1 MKLTTITGR
10 MIMTSEDSGYV
21 YEVLLNMPL
30 VPKNICEK
38 YFTPWKSVKTA
49 LSSRSTQNCYDS
61 ITVARAAKEIEETI
75 GEKEAS
81 DFLTY
86 AVSYVNTFPVGI
98 LVKSTH
104 NFEEVEEN
112 FDTNLSY
119 YKDGV
124 EDYAK
129 SLELVELERNRFIGD
144 IGCFSSDVN
153 NNSRA
158 KISAAFFQDPGRNKD
173 GVLDRFGK
181 VKTYYRLKQETNCG
195 VIKRLY
201 VILSEAEKNSRETL
215 SSWDI
220 DIDWTFT
227 ASYCYAIE
235 SLKKFNTDYLQHS
248 LSKEEVIYDPERKA
262 WFEPRYDEDKQEW
275 VPTNYLIWDGRIEV
289 YVDFNENTNI
299 LETLLDISFIN
310 PSISYFGPLNKK
322 AGMIKNIARLTFTD
336 KRVFEIPLKE
346 RSNVGNVMLSIFH
359 NEFSKPVYNS
369 DRIRKT
375 LKKVM
380 VSSTV
385 PIDLMIGFRAF
396 YLCEKLEEFI
406 VSKKVTIKEIRSQS
420 FYHTALKY
428 FHTKNGLKSIGDE
441 VFRGTQLKE
450 FVIPRTVE
458 EASYYI
464 LPKETIKN
472 IRILGN
478 DSIFRELAGYAEHVP
493 YRTPT
498 FMDRLYFDSIHKSR
512 EGYMFS
518 EVYIKEVVINNIED
532 DLYHFTE
539 TFKIPLLKNCKIWY
553 LRISGKAAE
562 KLLKLSDSK
571 VTDLFKTLFD
581 GTGAYEIEI
590 NDIGFTKPA
599 AVKNSLVNIIDKA
612 LNHDTRRKK

>member
-1 MKLTTITGR
+1 MKLTSMTGR
-10 MIMTSEDSGYV
+10 MIMASEDSGYV
-21 YEVLLNMPL
+21 YDVLLDMPQ

-49 LSSRSTQNCYDS
+49 LSSRSTNNCYDS

-86 AVSYVNTFPVGI
+86 AVSYVNTFPAGI
-98 LVKSTH
+98 SVKST
-104 NFEEVEEN
+104 NKFEDVEEN
-112 FDTNLSY
+112 FDINLSY
-119 YKDGV
+119 FKDGV

-144 IGCFSSDVN
+144 IGYSVSPDG
-153 NNSRA
+153 A
-158 KISAAFFQDPGRNKD
+158 KISAAFFQDPRRNSE
-173 GVLDRFGK
+173 VLDRFGK
-181 VKTYYRLKQETNCG
+181 VKTFNRLKQETNCG
-195 VIKRLY
+195 VIKKLY
-201 VILSEAEKNSRETL
+201 VILPRENSGETSPDL
-215 SSWDI
+215 RI

-235 SLKKFNTDYLQHS
+235 TLKKFNTDYLQHS

-262 WFEPRYDEDKQEW
+262 WFEPRYDENKQEW

-310 PSISYFGPLNKK
+310 PSISYFGPFNKK

-464 LPKETIKN
+464 LPKETIKS
-472 IRILGN
+472 ICILGN
-478 DSIFRELAGYAEHVP
+478 DSIFRELAGYAEHIP
-493 YRTPT
+493 YSTPT

-512 EGYMFS
+512 EGYMLYG
-518 EVYIKEVVINNIED
+518 VYIKEVVINNVED

-539 TFKIPLLKNCKIWY
+539 TFKIPILKNCKIWY

-590 NDIGFTKPA
+590 DDKGFTKPTV
-599 AVKNSLVNIIDKA
+599 VKNSLVNIIDKA
-612 LNHDTRRKK
+612 LNHDIRRKK